1 MRHFV
6 SGMLALVLAATTM
19 ATQAEQQAAGTA
31 PAQRVE
37 ATFGDWSR
45 ICSSNP
51 EGATVCQIVQS
62 ANQNESGQLVFQTAV
77 GYVADNERP
86 IMYLTAP
93 LGIFLPRGIS
103 IFVDDSE
110 EGLTATVQRCD
121 GSGCLGLLAMTE
133 AFVDKL
139 KKGKAAKLV
148 FGATATQNVSLPL
161 SLDGF
166 TKAFNSL
173 VPLQQQKQ

>member
-1 MRHFV
+1 MNPFV
-6 SGMLALVLAATTM
+6 FGVLVVLLAAT
-19 ATQAEQQAAGTA
+19 AGAAQESAA
-31 PAQRVE
+31 PSQKVE

-45 ICSSNP
+45 ICTAST
-51 EGATVCQIVQS
+51 EGVQVCQIVQS

-77 GYVADNERP
+77 GYVADNDRP
-86 IMYLTAP
+86 ILYLTAP

-121 GSGCLGLLAMTE
+121 GSGCLGLLAMSET
-133 AFVDKL
+133 FVDSL
-139 KKGKAAKLV
+139 KKGNAAKLV
-148 FGATATQNVSLPL
+148 FGATAQQNVSLPL

-166 TKAFNSL
+166 TKAFDSL
-173 VPLQQQKQ
+173 GKPVKN